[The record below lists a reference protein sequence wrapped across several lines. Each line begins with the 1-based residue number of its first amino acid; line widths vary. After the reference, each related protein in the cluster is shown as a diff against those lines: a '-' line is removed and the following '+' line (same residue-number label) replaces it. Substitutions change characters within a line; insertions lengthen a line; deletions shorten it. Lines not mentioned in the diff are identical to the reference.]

1 VSNNGRKVTADTVAK
16 MKGMGF
22 ENPKPDQIYGSSKLL
37 AAYMEM
43 HLPQVKKVYAISSKS
58 VKTELESKGIEV
70 LGAD

>member
-1 VSNNGRKVTADTVAK
+1 VTSDTIVK

-37 AAYMEM
+37 ASYMEM
-43 HLPQVKKVYAISSKS
+43 NLPLVKKVYAISAKS
-58 VKTELESKGIEV
+58 VRTELESKGIEV